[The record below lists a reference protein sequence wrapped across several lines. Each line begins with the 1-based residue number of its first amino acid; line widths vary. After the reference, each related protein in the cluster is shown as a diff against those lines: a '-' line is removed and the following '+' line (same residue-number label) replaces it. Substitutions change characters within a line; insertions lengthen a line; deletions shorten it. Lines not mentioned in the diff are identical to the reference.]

1 MSLRNIPLWAGRF
14 PTPFLLR
21 QWTAKAAAEPLR
33 IIPYLTPDKAAE
45 PHFRVLW
52 AKAFPARQPLPEGP
66 LSTPEGRGTDAFWS
80 VFG

>member
-1 MSLRNIPLWAGRF
+1 MSVRNVPLWAGRF

-33 IIPYLTPDKAAE
+33 LIPYLARDLTAE
-45 PHFRVLW
+45 PHLRQLW

-66 LSTPEGRGTDAFWS
+66 LSDALGRGTDAFWDA
-80 VFG
+80 FG